1 MIGFIVQ
8 PTIDEVSAQV
18 SGAPVDASRNTMRGA
33 SFDEYKSLR
42 EYKGALGPGR
52 TNWEVIPDS
61 CIGRQ
66 GWLPGK
72 MKTAAAGN

>member
-8 PTIDEVSAQV
+8 LTIDQVSAQV
-18 SGAPVDASRNTMRGA
+18 SRAPVDASRNTMPGA
-33 SFDEYKSLR
+33 SLDEYKSLR
-42 EYKGALGPGR
+42 EYSGALGRRR